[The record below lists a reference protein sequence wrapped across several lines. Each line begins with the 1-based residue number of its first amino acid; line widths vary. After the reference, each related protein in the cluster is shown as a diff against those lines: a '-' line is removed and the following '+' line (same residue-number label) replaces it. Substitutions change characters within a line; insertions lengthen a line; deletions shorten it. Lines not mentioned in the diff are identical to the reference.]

1 MAVTTAAGTS
11 ISIGTTATNP
21 SGDIFTLIGEV
32 TSIGEF
38 GKEFQ
43 EITHQPLD
51 TRETQKFKGSF
62 NAGNVTLSL
71 GGDLE
76 DAGQE
81 ALAEALDSDDLY
93 NFRIEYP
100 DKATP
105 SGHGSYRIFKA
116 RVMSYKE
123 GVSGTNDIIKATTTL
138 GIQGS
143 ITRVPAT

>member
-11 ISIGTTATNP
+11 ISIGTAAGSP
-21 SGDIFTLIGEV
+21 SGDTYTLIGEV

-62 NAGNVTLSL
+62 NAGTITLSL
-71 GGDLE
+71 GGDLQ

-81 ALAEALDSDDLY
+81 ALAQALDSDELY
-93 NFRIEYP
+93 NFRVEYP

-105 SGHGSYRIFKA
+105 SGHGSYRVFQA

-123 GVSGTNDIIKATTTL
+123 GVSGTNDIVKATATL
-138 GIQGS
+138 SIQGA
-143 ITRVPAT
+143 ITRVAAT